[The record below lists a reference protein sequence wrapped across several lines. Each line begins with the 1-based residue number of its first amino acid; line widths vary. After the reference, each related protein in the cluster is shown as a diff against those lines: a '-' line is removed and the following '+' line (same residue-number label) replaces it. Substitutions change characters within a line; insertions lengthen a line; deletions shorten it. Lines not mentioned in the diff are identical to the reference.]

1 MHEGWVMLPRWE
13 NSELVLHA
21 AHGTG
26 NWIGAASALMHGG
39 YIYLAYRDRHPVDK
53 GRGNHAYVARSRIDD
68 GIHFDTLCAID
79 KEDMDAESL
88 ERPALDVTPDGDWD
102 LYLSCATFH
111 SKHWRIERLRARGPE
126 DFSARTRQT
135 VFPGSKAFGI
145 KDPVLLRGQD
155 LRIWATLH
163 PLTEGD
169 ENADQMISVDAF
181 SGETVMRPEPGTWY
195 SRGTRLTAVLGEHA
209 YFDGRA
215 SAGENFEERTGM
227 ARWNGS
233 RYVAVAGPVSSPF
246 GGGALRYVSVI
257 ALPGGGRRL
266 YYECATQYGSHELRT
281 ELRDAEGRS
290 MVSR

>member
-1 MHEGWVMLPRWE
+1 MLPQWE

-26 NWIGAASALMHGG
+26 NWIGAASALIHGD

-53 GRGNHAYVARSRIDD
+53 GRGNRNYVARSRIED
-68 GIHFDTLCAID
+68 GIHFDVLCAIG
-79 KEDMDAESL
+79 KEEMDAESL

-111 SKHWRIERLRARGPE
+111 SKHWRIEKLRARRPQ
-126 DFSARTRQT
+126 DFSGRTRQT
-135 VFPGSKAFGI
+135 VFPGSSAFGI
-145 KDPVLLRGQD
+145 KDPVLVRDQD

-169 ENADQMISVDAF
+169 ENADQMISVDAY
-181 SGETVMRPEPGTWY
+181 SGETVMVPEPGTWY
-195 SRGTRLTAVLGEHA
+195 SRGTRLTAVAGEYA

-215 SAGENFEERTGM
+215 SAAENFEERTGI
-227 ARWNGS
+227 ARWDGS
-233 RYVAVAGPVSSPF
+233 RYICVAGPASSPF
-246 GGGALRYVSVI
+246 GGGALRYVSAI

-266 YYECATQYGSHELRT
+266 YYEAATEYGSHELRT
-281 ELRDAEGRS
+281 EVQDQA
-290 MVSR
+290 